1 MKKIIAFLLAFLMI
15 ASFAACGDS
24 DTADTV
30 HTENAIADAFAQLI
44 EQISQNGGYISL
56 STEENLLSYLG
67 IETEGFII
75 SGFDVIIDDNQT
87 QLGIL
92 GTYNNKDIT
101 DTLYLSDKA
110 LVFNTP
116 HSAWRRLRN

>member
-1 MKKIIAFLLAFLMI
+1 MKKIIEFLLAFLLI

-75 SGFDVIIDDNQT
+75 SGFDVIID
-87 QLGIL
+87 GISRFCHTSQDEI
-92 GTYNNKDIT
+92 G
-101 DTLYLSDKA
+101 
-110 LVFNTP
+110 NTRKRVRIFCCSIFRDQKWSLKKTEP
-116 HSAWRRLRN
+116 V